1 MAVLNRPFDRVQAT
15 ASTSLRVGPV
25 LLVAVVAIV
34 IVALLQVVQT
44 SDATT
49 SSFAIQQL
57 EQEKLELRT
66 RTSQL
71 EAEIAALSS
80 LSRSEQEARERL
92 GLEPAAAQQ
101 SLKVNVPW
109 PGADQ
114 QLLPTRFAPDEEPD
128 VVERS
133 DRSGWWRD
141 LLELLPFY

>member
-1 MAVLNRPFDRVQAT
+1 MAVLNRPFDRIPAT

-34 IVALLQVVQT
+34 VVALLQLVQT
-44 SDATT
+44 SDAAT
-49 SSFAIQQL
+49 SNFAIQKI
-57 EQEKLELRT
+57 EQERLELRT

-80 LSRSEQEARERL
+80 LSRIEQEARERL

-101 SLKVNVPW
+101 SLQVNVPW

-114 QLLPTRFAPDEEPD
+114 QLLPTRFAPDEEPE
-128 VVERS
+128 VVEQS
-133 DRSGWWRD
+133 DGSAWWRD

>member
-1 MAVLNRPFDRVQAT
+1 MAVLNRPFDRVPAT

-44 SDATT
+44 SDAAT

-57 EQEKLELRT
+57 EQERLELRT

-80 LSRSEQEARERL
+80 LSRIEQEARERL

-101 SLKVNVPW
+101 SLQVNVPW

-114 QLLPTRFAPDEEPD
+114 QLLPTRFAPDEEPE
-128 VVERS
+128 VVEQS
-133 DRSGWWRD
+133 DGSGWWRD

>member
-1 MAVLNRPFDRVQAT
+1 MAVLNRPFARVPAT

-25 LLVAVVAIV
+25 LAVAAVAIV

-44 SDATT
+44 SDAA
-49 SSFAIQQL
+49 SSNFAIQQL

-80 LSRSEQEARERL
+80 LSRIEQEARERL

-101 SLKVNVPW
+101 SLQVNVPW

-114 QLLPTRFAPDEEPD
+114 QLLPTRFAPAEEPE
-128 VVERS
+128 VVEQS
-133 DRSGWWRD
+133 DGSGWWRD